1 MNALKLLLNKSKSPR
16 TDTLATIFYEEGNT
30 FFKQQKYL
38 EALKSYN
45 KGLCHAKP
53 KSVDLVNGFAS
64 RSTVYLE
71 MEQYQHSLENIRLA
85 RIQTEYKND
94 TNLDKRESRCREY
107 LKLNNIHD
115 DTEDFFKL
123 SYAPHRQIPFLANCL
138 ELGES
143 GQFGR
148 YIKTNR
154 DLIPGDVVAIEEPT
168 LIFTDL
174 KTMSLY
180 KYQRCFNCFKSNKL
194 NLLPGPHSGN

>member
-1 MNALKLLLNKSKSPR
+1 MRKSPR
-16 TDTLATIFYEEGNT
+16 TDTLAAIFYEEGNT

-45 KGLCHAKP
+45 KGLCHATP

-64 RSTVYLE
+64 RSAVYFE
-71 MEQYQHSLENIRLA
+71 MKQYQHSLENIRLA
-85 RIQTEYKND
+85 RIQAEYKND
-94 TNLDKRESRCREY
+94 INLDKRESRCREY
-107 LKLNNIHD
+107 LKLSNIED
-115 DTEDFFKL
+115 DIEDLFKL

-138 ELGES
+138 ELAES
-143 GQFGR
+143 DKFGR

-154 DLIPGDVVAIEEPT
+154 DLRPGDVIAIEEPT

-174 KTMSLY
+174 ETSSLY